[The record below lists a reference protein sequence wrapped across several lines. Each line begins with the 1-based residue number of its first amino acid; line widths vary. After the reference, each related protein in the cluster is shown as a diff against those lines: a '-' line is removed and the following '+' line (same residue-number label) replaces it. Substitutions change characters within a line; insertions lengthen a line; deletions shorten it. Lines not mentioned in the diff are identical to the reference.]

1 MPSQATWADVIA
13 EASDLL
19 SELVGTDLIPP
30 EFEEQAAGLARD
42 LADIAFELRQG

>member
-1 MPSQATWADVIA
+1 MVT
-13 EASDLL
+13 EASNLL

-30 EFEEQAAGLARD
+30 EFEQQAAGLARD

>member
-1 MPSQATWADVIA
+1 MVRRATWADVIA

-30 EFEEQAAGLARD
+30 EFEQQAAGLARD
-42 LADIAFELRQG
+42 LQDIAWEMRQS